1 MKRVWTWVGIT
12 LLGVG
17 WALPV
22 AASGVLAITDT
33 IETENNLYLKTSV
46 IAPDGN
52 AAYFGTFSSPGKVVK
67 VSLATNTVVE
77 AVTPSFWSSVDD
89 LTIYADY
96 FHKSLIYPSYG

>member
-52 AAYFGTFSSPGKVVK
+52 AAYFGTFSILPPVK
-67 VSLATNTVVE
+67 KFAKLRESQ
-77 AVTPSFWSSVDD
+77 
-89 LTIYADY
+89 I
-96 FHKSLIYPSYG
+96 